1 MTHEIWDI
9 VRDVSGGSIL
19 LLLGVLLNRHL
30 SRHDAEKKADADWRV
45 KVDSELVRLRY
56 NIDLGDEVETNPEGS
71 GIDKHNDTHPRRRRR
86 IREP

>member
-30 SRHDAEKKADADWRV
+30 SRHDAEKKADQDWRTG
-45 KVDSELVRLRY
+45 VDADLSRLRY
-56 NIDLGDEVETNPEGS
+56 YLDLDNEAEANAESNGV
-71 GIDKHNDTHPRRRRR
+71 DKHTDAHSRRRRR